1 MKIDWHIKGKQ
12 FGNCNC
18 NYGCP
23 CQFNS
28 APTDNYCHGIG
39 AFLIE
44 EGFFGDTDL
53 AGVKA
58 VSMMK
63 FPGPIH
69 EGKGKMQIILDANST
84 TNQQKA
90 VQSIIYGKET
100 EPMATA
106 FSMYVSMMEKIY
118 DPLIKNIELDINLET
133 RICNLKVE
141 NIITTKTEPIKN
153 PITGDSHRARI
164 VLPEGMEFKEAEMAS
179 GTTDANAAFKTNFQD
194 TYVQIA
200 ILNLTPKG
208 IPS

>member
-1 MKIDWHIKGKQ
+1 
-12 FGNCNC
+12 
-18 NYGCP
+18 
-23 CQFNS
+23 
-28 APTDNYCHGIG
+28 
-39 AFLIE
+39 
-44 EGFFGDTDL
+44 
-53 AGVKA
+53 
-58 VSMMK
+58 
-63 FPGPIH
+63 
-69 EGKGKMQIILDANST
+69 
-84 TNQQKA
+84 
-90 VQSIIYGKET
+90 
-100 EPMATA
+100 MATA